1 MNISKN
7 LTININMW
15 PILLHIILFLFLK
28 YTQKRTEKILSTINQ
43 QNYGTILT
51 KYYRSICC
59 SKPGKM
65 QKTNFWT
72 LLQQL
77 LKINENYTNGDILHH
92 KRIYFAETY
101 NTVKHRLSNY
111 QISLLYI
118 VAAIITLRIPIFPH
132 CSFSPLPSSILNI
145 LVAVLPTNIIILNNH
160 KSC

>member
-1 MNISKN
+1 MNISKK
-7 LTININMW
+7 LTVNINVW

-51 KYYRSICC
+51 KYYKSICC
-59 SKPGKM
+59 SKPGEL

-72 LLQQL
+72 LFQQL

-92 KRIYFAETY
+92 KRIHFAETY
-101 NTVKHRLSNY
+101 NTVKHRLRNY

-118 VAAIITLRIPIFPH
+118 VAAIITFIKNTHFP
-132 CSFSPLPSSILNI
+132 SLFLLPSPFLDTQYSSSS
-145 LVAVLPTNIIILNNH
+145 TTHQYNNP
-160 KSC
+160 K

>member
-111 QISLLYI
+111 QISVLYI
-118 VAAIITLRIPIFPH
+118 VAAIITFIKNTHFP
-132 CSFSPLPSSILNI
+132 SLFLLPSPFPDTQYSSSS
-145 LVAVLPTNIIILNNH
+145 TTHQYNNL
-160 KSC
+160 K